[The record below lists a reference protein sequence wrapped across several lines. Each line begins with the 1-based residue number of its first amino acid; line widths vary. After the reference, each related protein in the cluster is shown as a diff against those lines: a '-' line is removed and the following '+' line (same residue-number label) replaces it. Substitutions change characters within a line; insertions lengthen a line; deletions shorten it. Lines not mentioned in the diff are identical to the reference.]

1 MKITDFEK
9 HELSNAM
16 QQYYDFKINNL
27 DTIIFFQLGDFYE
40 LFFEDAIEVSQLL
53 ELTLT
58 GKSAGLDQKVPMAGV
73 PTSSLNEYI
82 KRLMKFNKKVAI
94 VDQDDSEV
102 STTKLVHRKLRKI
115 ITPGTYQDENSND
128 NNYVA
133 AIDSG
138 IEIALAYGDVATGE
152 MYKTSFLNVEH
163 LFNEL
168 INLNIKEVL
177 DPNNVLNQYTD
188 VCEYYNIAINNDQE
202 YLTSTPS
209 SSEVERSCDVLIK
222 YIKTL
227 LCDKIGHLSPFMN
240 IEQQKYMYMSS
251 NTQKQLELV
260 STLKDQEYMGSL
272 FWYLNKTNTA
282 MGRRLLKRIIIHPLV
297 DVKEINQR
305 HNIIEIMSVNSILV
319 SNITNELTNIY
330 DFERLIGRLG
340 ESIITPKEM
349 EQLKKSL
356 KNLPNIKAILNDFS
370 NETFDNLADDIDPMS
385 DVFDILERTL
395 KEDAG
400 SFIKDGNII
409 KHGFNEEV
417 DRLRNIKENSNKWL
431 ADFELKERQS
441 TGIKNLKIK
450 YNRIFGYFIEVTNGN
465 LNEIPEN
472 YIRKQT
478 MANCERYITEELKEA
493 ENKILNA
500 ADLLNRLEFEIY
512 TELKETLKQ
521 YIPRLQSVA
530 NKISFIDVMTSFTK
544 VSLESKL
551 VRPNFI
557 EDNNINIKD
566 GFHPVVK
573 KLVKSYITN
582 DINMDNDTSILLITG
597 PNMAGKSTYM
607 RQFVLTVIMG
617 QIGCFVP
624 AKTADIK
631 IFDKVFTRI
640 GASDDMSQGKST
652 FMVEMS
658 ETAEALEN
666 ATKDSLVVFDEL
678 GRGTSTYDGVA
689 LAHSILEYL
698 HDKVGAKTL
707 FSTHYHELVDLDKNL
722 KGLKNVHVHA
732 KEKNGELIFFHK
744 VQPGGVEKS
753 YGIAVAKLA
762 NLPDYVVARANQVI
776 KDLEDAHIGVEK
788 IATNQLNLFDDNTLE
803 YEILKLKVDK
813 IKELD
818 IENMTPLNALETL
831 NKLKNDL

>member
-1 MKITDFEK
+1 
-9 HELSNAM
+9 
-16 QQYYDFKINNL
+16 
-27 DTIIFFQLGDFYE
+27 
-40 LFFEDAIEVSQLL
+40 
-53 ELTLT
+53 
-58 GKSAGLDQKVPMAGV
+58 
-73 PTSSLNEYI
+73 
-82 KRLMKFNKKVAI
+82 
-94 VDQDDSEV
+94 
-102 STTKLVHRKLRKI
+102 
-115 ITPGTYQDENSND
+115 
-128 NNYVA
+128 
-133 AIDSG
+133 
-138 IEIALAYGDVATGE
+138 LAYGDVATGE

-177 DPNNVLNQYTD
+177 DPNNVLSQYTE

-209 SSEVERSCDVLIK
+209 SNEVERVCDVLIK

-227 LCDKIGHLSPFMN
+227 LCDKIGHLSPFMY
-240 IEQQKYMYMSS
+240 IEQQKYMYMSN

-297 DVKEINQR
+297 DAREINQR

-356 KNLPNIKAILNDFS
+356 KNLPNIKSILHDFS
-370 NETFDNLADDIDPMS
+370 NETFDNLADDIDPMI
-385 DVFDILERTL
+385 DVYGILERTL
-395 KEDAG
+395 KEDSG

-409 KHGFNEEV
+409 KPGFNEEV

-431 ADFELKERQS
+431 ADFELKERES

-472 YIRKQT
+472 YVRKQT

-544 VSLESKL
+544 VSIESKL

-557 EDNNINIKD
+557 EGNNINIKD

-582 DINMDNDTSILLITG
+582 DISMDNDTSILLITG

-666 ATKDSLVVFDEL
+666 ATKNSLVVFDEL

-707 FSTHYHELVDLDKNL
+707 FSTHYHELVDLEKNL

-732 KEKNGELIFFHK
+732 KEENGELIFFHK
-744 VQPGGVEKS
+744 VLPGGVEKS

-776 KDLEDAHIGVEK
+776 KDLENAHVGVEK
-788 IATNQLNLFDDNTLE
+788 NVTSQMNLFNDNTFE
-803 YEILKLKVDK
+803 YEMLKLKVDK
-813 IKELD
+813 IKELN
-818 IENMTPLNALETL
+818 IENMTPLKALETL